1 MLLALATTAT
11 RPSYRQLPRHFLRS
25 ASKLSSSSKKP
36 RLRLAEPEKSEA
48 PPDRLNYNQSSLL
61 ETPDS
66 TPQDVLESFPLVD
79 SNQLEACTTPPREVK
94 MLVRDWVEDCLYN
107 PHYGYFPKQAV
118 IFDTQSTAIDFP
130 ALRNSVD
137 FQEEVHRRYAAY
149 GADQHQGP
157 GRQIWHT
164 PTELFKPW
172 YGIAMAKCLVSEY
185 LLKYF
190 PYEDFIIYE
199 IGAGNGTLAMNIL
212 DYLRSTH
219 PEVYVRTRYHI
230 IEISE
235 RMVKLQ
241 RKKLGAAHPSV
252 KVIHQSIFRWQK
264 KEPAP
269 CFIVAM
275 EVIDNF
281 GHDMIRYDL
290 QTLQPLQTLVTV
302 DARGDMD
309 MLYTPVTDP
318 LIASFLKLRTRL
330 AHPPAIPRLLRAAP
344 ALLRAYASLPFA
356 PNLSQPEYL
365 PTRLLSLLR
374 TLRNH
379 FPRHRLL
386 LSDFSSLGDA
396 VPGSGAPVVQTRWRG
411 TTVPCTTLL
420 VAPGFFDIFFPTNFE
435 RLRDMYEHTLAQ
447 PPGEGE
453 GDEHELHRTT
463 PLAGRA
469 GALALGADYF
479 SSYHPSNRRRP
490 VDGVASASG
499 LPVGERMSSVFTHAQ
514 FLGTYADLSQTRL
527 RNGENPMVE
536 FYENVKFLF

>member
-1 MLLALATTAT
+1 MLSLTAT
-11 RPSYRQLPRHFLRS
+11 AARSSYCRLARKISRS
-25 ASKLSSSSKKP
+25 VPVLASNSKKP
-36 RLRLAEPEKSEA
+36 RPRLAQPEKPET
-48 PPDRLNYNQSSLL
+48 PPDKWNYNSSSLL
-61 ETPDS
+61 EVDAKTHEELAS
-66 TPQDVLESFPLVD
+66 YMLVD
-79 SNQLEACTTPPREVK
+79 ANELEKCTKPPREVK
-94 MLVRDWVEDCLYN
+94 MLVRDFIEDSLYN

-118 IFDTQSTAIDFP
+118 IFDTQHTTFDFES
-130 ALRNSVD
+130 LRDSVE
-137 FQEEVHRRYAAY
+137 FQEEVSSRYAEY

-212 DYLRSTH
+212 DYLRSNH
-219 PEVYVRTRYHI
+219 PEVYDRTRYHI

-235 RMVKLQ
+235 SLVELQ
-241 RKKLGAAHPSV
+241 RKKLASVHPCV
-252 KVIHQSIFRWQK
+252 KVVHKSIFRWRT

-281 GHDMIRYDL
+281 AHDMIRYDL
-290 QTLQPLQTLVTV
+290 RTLEPLQAFVTI
-302 DARGDMD
+302 DDRGDFD
-309 MLYTPVTDP
+309 MIYTPVTDP
-318 LIASFLKLRTRL
+318 LISSFLKLRTRL

-344 ALLRAYASLPFA
+344 ALLRAYTTLPFA
-356 PNLSQPEYL
+356 PNLSTAEYI

-386 LSDFSSLGDA
+386 LSDFSSIPDTI
-396 VPGSGAPVVQTRWRG
+396 PGRNAPVVQTRFQNI
-411 TTVPCTTLL
+411 TVPCTTLL
-420 VAPGFFDIFFPTNFE
+420 VAHGFFDIFFPTDFT
-435 RLRDMYEHTLAQ
+435 RLRDMYEHILAQ
-447 PPGEGE
+447 PPETEAGGA
-453 GDEHELHRTT
+453 RMT
-463 PLAGRA
+463 PLTGNA
-469 GALALGADYF
+469 GALTLGADYF

-490 VDGVASASG
+490 IDGVTSASG
-499 LPVGERMSSVFTHAQ
+499 LPWASASRACSRMHNS
-514 FLGTYADLSQTRL
+514 
-527 RNGENPMVE
+527 
-536 FYENVKFLF
+536 